1 MAVLP
6 DADGDGYWLVTATG
20 NVYAFGD
27 APQYGGPGNQHS
39 SVTSAVRTPG
49 GDGYWILLANGA
61 VYGYGDAR
69 YLGGATGLGGLNPA
83 TAVFA
88 TADGGGYWLASADGG
103 VLPYGDATDLGD
115 MAAAHLNAPI
125 VAASGW

>member
-6 DADGDGYWLVTATG
+6 DASGDGYWLVTNTG

-27 APQYGGPGNQHS
+27 APQYGAPGNQGS
-39 SVTSAVRTPG
+39 PVTSAVRTPG
-49 GDGYWILLANGA
+49 GGGYWIILADGA
-61 VYGYGDAR
+61 VYGYGDAELPR
-69 YLGGATGLGGLNPA
+69 GCEWARGAQSRHGRLRHGRRRRLLVGRANGT
-83 TAVFA
+83 
-88 TADGGGYWLASADGG
+88 

-125 VAASGW
+125 IAATGW